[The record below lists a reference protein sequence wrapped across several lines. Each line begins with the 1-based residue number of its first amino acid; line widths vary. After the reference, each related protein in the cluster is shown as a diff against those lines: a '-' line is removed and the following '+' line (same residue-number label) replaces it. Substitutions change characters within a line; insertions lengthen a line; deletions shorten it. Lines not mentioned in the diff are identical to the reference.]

1 MGEDEGICYGKSYE
15 DSGVPARVQPH
26 LGTVSGL
33 PSTSPSSQSLI
44 TQAGELAQPCPAQGI
59 PKWETDPDTTLQ
71 MHKAG
76 VLGSMKRDMS
86 VLMIKT

>member
-15 DSGVPARVQPH
+15 DGGVAARVQPH

-33 PSTSPSSQSLI
+33 PSTSPSSQSLT
-44 TQAGELAQPCPAQGI
+44 TQGELAQPCPAQGI
-59 PKWETDPDTTLQ
+59 PRWETDSDTMLQ

-76 VLGSMKRDMS
+76 GVGSVNREGS
-86 VLMIKT
+86 VLVIKT